1 MHITKT
7 TIQIH
12 RFTKNLS
19 ELESL
24 ISLSCGK
31 DDPAAVRQIIQL
43 EKMRGTQYLVAEIEN
58 KIVGLIGY
66 WNDDTPAEKQVE
78 PPQIIDLAVL
88 PAYKGQGI
96 AAELVHAAIQNL
108 RQANCKSVWIQTSSK
123 RLDELEYFQQHGFEM
138 VSLIADW
145 CGAGISKAI
154 FKKDL

>member
-1 MHITKT
+1 MYTTKT

-12 RFTKNLS
+12 RFTKDLS
-19 ELESL
+19 ELVPL

-31 DDPAAVRQIIQL
+31 DDPAAVHQIIQL
-43 EKMRGTQYLVAEIEN
+43 EKLRGTQYLVAEMEN
-58 KIVGLIGY
+58 EIVGLIGY
-66 WNDDTPAEKQVE
+66 WHDDTAAERQVE

-88 PAYKGQGI
+88 PEYEGRGI

-108 RQANCKSVWIQTSSK
+108 KQANCKSVWIQTSSK
-123 RLDELEYFQQHGFEM
+123 RVDDLDYFQQHGFEM